1 MNEVTWKLTD
11 GRGTNAWDGCRGGY
25 RTTRA
30 VAWLTGVGSGLWVA
44 RYRGKASRPMRLA
57 KAKAY
62 AIEMVKGIRP
72 GKVVSDPIRNLH
84 CLHLKFAEPS
94 IAEIW
99 AIETSDYPPL
109 TMPRT
114 VWVIE
119 APSADCPLEYYPD
132 DYPKL
137 PDCLRRSH
145 HG

>member
-72 GKVVSDPIRNLH
+72 GKVITDPIRNLH
-84 CLHLKFAEPS
+84 HLHLKFAEPLPS
-94 IAEIW
+94 IAEVW
-99 AIETSDYPPL
+99 AIETANYPPL
-109 TMPRT
+109 TTPT
-114 VWVIE
+114 IKTE
-119 APSADCPLEYYPD
+119 AVFPDYFLEYDESGFPEI
-132 DYPKL
+132 PA
-137 PDCLRRSH
+137 C
-145 HG
+145 